1 MSHRLPGRRRPAGP
15 CLTRRAWGLGLT
27 GALVGAR
34 LAAPLAAAQAAGPR
48 LGVPTRTVPI
58 AAALDHPQGLEV
70 SADAAVWWITAV
82 VRARRLGLLVE
93 CDAATGALRRSVDL
107 QAGVCYHPGGLSR
120 AADHL
125 WVPVA
130 EYRRASRSWVQQ
142 RAVATLALVSAF
154 EVGDHIG
161 CLAADGARV
170 VGANWDA
177 RTFYCWDTAG
187 RELERRE
194 NPGPARY
201 QDMKWVGGRLVA
213 GGLLDDGGVID
224 VLDWPSLALV
234 HRVHVGRTDRGVVY
248 THEGLAVTGDAVL
261 LLPEDDPARVF
272 TVPRPAGV

>member
-1 MSHRLPGRRRPAGP
+1 MSHPLRGHRRPAGP
-15 CLTRRAWGLGLT
+15 RLTRRAWGLGLT
-27 GALVGAR
+27 GTLVGAR
-34 LAAPLAAAQAAGPR
+34 LADPLAAPQTAGPT
-48 LGVPTRTVPI
+48 LGVPTRTTPVS
-58 AAALDHPQGLEV
+58 ATLDHPQGIEV
-70 SADAAVWWITAV
+70 SADGVLWWMTAV

-93 CDAATGALRRSVDL
+93 CDAATGVLRRSVDL
-107 QAGVCYHPGGLSR
+107 HAGACYHPGGLSR
-120 AADHL
+120 TADQL

-142 RAVATLALVSAF
+142 RATATLALVSAF

-161 CLAADGARV
+161 CLAADGARI

-177 RTFYCWDTAG
+177 RTFYCWDPAG

-194 NPGPARY
+194 NPGAARY
-201 QDMKWVGGRLVA
+201 QDMKWAAGRLVA
-213 GGLLDDGGVID
+213 GGLLGQGGVID

-248 THEGLAVTGDAVL
+248 THEGLAVSRDALL